1 MVQALGK
8 WGARAALASAFWLG
22 FTASSNAQDDPPSRV
37 ARLNYINGNVSMQPA
52 GVDDWAPAIVN
63 RPFTTDDY
71 LYTDQGSRA
80 ELHMDIAVLRMGP
93 MTSFGFLNLNDQA
106 VQIKL
111 AEGDMYF
118 RLHNFGPDQ
127 TFEVD
132 TPNAAVTLLRDGVY
146 RFRVAPDGSM
156 SFVVVRQGQAEITG
170 CGQAFTLDPGNSAT
184 LTGSDPLSFS
194 IDTAPE
200 PDEFDNWCT
209 QRDQHEAQR
218 AAARY
223 LPPTVI
229 GYEDLDD
236 YGDWQEMPDYG
247 PVWYPRSVAVGWAP
261 YHYGHWAWI
270 DPWGWTWVDDLPW
283 GFAPF
288 HYGRWVYIHNRWGW
302 CPGPIAVVERRQ
314 PVLRPYYAPALVA
327 WFGGA
332 HWGASVSVGGP
343 SVGWVP
349 LGFGEVFTPSY
360 VCSRRYFTNVNVY
373 NTRIVQTVNI
383 TNVYN
388 TVYVNRAVYH
398 REFVNVRAP
407 NAVVAMP
414 QNAFATG
421 RPVREAGIVVRQ
433 VDVTRVRTEAV
444 VIAPPVAPTRRAFLP
459 DAGRP
464 APRPVTQVI
473 QRPVIARREPP
484 PRPAP
489 VAARESF
496 LQQHAGQPFNYH
508 EMHQT
513 IAPQA
518 KPAAVIVRPAS
529 AARPVAVHPGEHVG
543 NAPAVMRR
551 PEQPVERPVPVNRG
565 APPNVRPQPLPN
577 GGSTP
582 VARPNT
588 PAARPNLPE
597 RPQPQPRVEPG
608 PQPYERRQSVPQ
620 EHREQPHIVPPQQQP
635 AAPPQVHERPPV
647 VQPEHREQ
655 PHPAQ
660 MQPREQPHIVPP
672 QQQHAAPPQVHERPP
687 VVQPEHR
694 EQPHPAQMQPREQPH
709 IAPPQQ
715 QHEEHRGN
723 PEHKDDHK
731 DHSH

>member
-1 MVQALGK
+1 MVQTLRK
-8 WGARAALASAFWLG
+8 WGARAALASAFLLG
-22 FTASSNAQDDPPSRV
+22 FTATGNAQDDPPSRV
-37 ARLNYINGNVSMQPA
+37 ARLNYINGSVSMQPA
-52 GVDDWAPAIVN
+52 GVDDWAPAILN

-93 MTSFGFLNLNDQA
+93 MTSFGFLNLNDEA

-111 AEGDMYF
+111 SEGDMYF
-118 RLHNFGPDQ
+118 RLHNFGADQ

-156 SFVVVRQGQAEITG
+156 SFVVARQGQAEITG
-170 CGQAFTLDPGNSAT
+170 GGQAFTLNPGNSAT
-184 LTGSDPLSFS
+184 LTGSDSLSFS
-194 IDTAPE
+194 INTAPD
-200 PDEFDNWCT
+200 PDEFDNWCM

-236 YGDWQEMPDYG
+236 YGDWQEMPEYG
-247 PVWYPRSVAVGWAP
+247 PVWYPRSVAAGWAP
-261 YHYGHWAWI
+261 YHDGHWAWI

-283 GFAPF
+283 GFTPF

-302 CPGPIAVVERRQ
+302 SPGPIAVVERRQ
-314 PVLRPYYAPALVA
+314 PVARPYYAPAMVA

-332 HWGASVSVGGP
+332 RWGVSVSAGGP

-360 VCSRRYFTNVNVY
+360 ACSRRYFTNVNVY
-373 NTRIVQTVNI
+373 NTRVAGTVNI
-383 TNVYN
+383 TNLYN
-388 TVYVNRAVYH
+388 TVYVNHTVYN

-421 RPVREAGIVVRQ
+421 RPVREAGMAVKQ
-433 VDVTRVRTEAV
+433 VDVTRVHTQAV

-459 DAGRP
+459 DPGGRP
-464 APRPVTQVI
+464 VAHPVAEVI
-473 QRPVIARREPP
+473 QRPVVARREPP

-489 VAARESF
+489 VAARETF

-508 EMHQT
+508 EMHQ
-513 IAPQA
+513 AVAVQA

-543 NAPAVMRR
+543 NAPAVARR
-551 PEQPVERPVPVNRG
+551 PEQPMARPMPENRG
-565 APPNVRPQPLPN
+565 APPKVHPQPVPN
-577 GGSTP
+577 GNFTP
-582 VARPNT
+582 EARPNM
-588 PAARPNLPE
+588 PE
-597 RPQPQPRVEPG
+597 RSHPQPRVEPR
-608 PQPYERRQSVPQ
+608 PQPYERPQTVPQ
-620 EHREQPHIVPPQQQP
+620 ERREQPHIAPPQEHGG
-635 AAPPQVHERPPV
+635 PPQVHERPQAV
-647 VQPEHREQ
+647 VPEHREQ

-660 MQPREQPHIVPP
+660 MQPHP
-672 QQQHAAPPQVHERPP
+672 APPAV
-687 VVQPEHR
+687 
-694 EQPHPAQMQPREQPH
+694 
-709 IAPPQQ
+709 
-715 QHEEHRGN
+715 QHEEHHGN
-723 PEHKDDHK
+723 QERKDDHK
-731 DHSH
+731 DKDHSH